1 MLIFALFCARL
12 IPNMERIT
20 SLILIV
26 SRSDSICTETASSP
40 REQFNGITA
49 FIDGSNIYGS
59 DEATSSGLREFS
71 DGLLKT
77 HNNTAFTVDNLP
89 MRSQCPFPV
98 TTGHQADLTAGDV
111 RAVVQPT
118 LASMHTL
125 FLNEHNRI
133 ATALKPELISQSPSF
148 AGFSSAGQDNALFEV
163 RTSTRIPYMKVNIN

>member
-1 MLIFALFCARL
+1 M
-12 IPNMERIT
+12 
-20 SLILIV
+20 
-26 SRSDSICTETASSP
+26 SRSDSICTETLSSP
-40 REQFNGITA
+40 REQFNGLTA

-59 DEATSSGLREFS
+59 DEATSSGLREFT

-77 HNNTAFTVDNLP
+77 HNDTGFMVENLP

-98 TTGHQADLTAGDV
+98 TTGHQEDLTAGDV

-133 ATALKPELISQSPSF
+133 AKALKTQFVTQSIPSF
-148 AGFSSAGQDNALFEV
+148 AAMNSAQQDALLFEV
-163 RTSTRIPYMKVNIN
+163 RQKFVALLFSSSGNEVACWCTASADCLQV